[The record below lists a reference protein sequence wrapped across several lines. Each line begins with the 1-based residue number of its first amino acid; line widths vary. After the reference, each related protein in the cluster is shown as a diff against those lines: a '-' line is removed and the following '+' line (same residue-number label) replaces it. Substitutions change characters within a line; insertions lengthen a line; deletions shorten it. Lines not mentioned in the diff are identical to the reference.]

1 MLRWVRAHV
10 CARSLALTTRRAR
23 EGAGGA
29 MPPCARAPS
38 RVAQAAPFP
47 RRPVTATA
55 TAAASGARWRRRRRQ
70 RRSRAACSSAYKRGL
85 EASPPPGSTEVIP
98 GLGRDSPHWSLTHA
112 YLRERGVRALAPAD
126 AWAAMQHGA
135 TLVDVRFGPDF
146 DEWRV
151 PGAVSVPY
159 TYSTPLRRLLGLS
172 LWEFGIPI
180 GLRGGVKLRDPN
192 FTRGALAALPDTR
205 APLILAD
212 QLGGSLVRDAVPL
225 GGSYGIMLD
234 STRSQAL
241 MAAYELSQ
249 VGYEDLAYVEGGFN
263 DWYEEAAL
271 GGELPA
277 GEGRWPGDK
286 EWFGYRQFRGNDP
299 RKGYR

>member
-1 MLRWVRAHV
+1 MASARRGERAVHV
-10 CARSLALTTRRAR
+10 LHAAAQAARSLA
-23 EGAGGA
+23 
-29 MPPCARAPS
+29 
-38 RVAQAAPFP
+38 V
-47 RRPVTATA
+47 
-55 TAAASGARWRRRRRQ
+55 
-70 RRSRAACSSAYKRGL
+70 
-85 EASPPPGSTEVIP
+85 
-98 GLGRDSPHWSLTHA
+98 
-112 YLRERGVRALAPAD
+112 GVRHTDRPA
-126 AWAAMQHGA
+126 
-135 TLVDVRFGPDF
+135 
-146 DEWRV
+146 WR
-151 PGAVSVPY
+151 
-159 TYSTPLRRLLGLS
+159 
-172 LWEFGIPI
+172 
-180 GLRGGVKLRDPN
+180 VKLRDPN